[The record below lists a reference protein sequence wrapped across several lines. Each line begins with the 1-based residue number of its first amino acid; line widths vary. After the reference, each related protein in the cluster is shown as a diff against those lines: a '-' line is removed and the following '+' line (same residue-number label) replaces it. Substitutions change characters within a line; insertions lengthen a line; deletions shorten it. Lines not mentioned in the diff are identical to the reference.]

1 MKMTETMADDTM
13 LRHININMTL
23 DEKLAINTVNR
34 LISHI
39 ISVVGYETFMCAEN
53 DGIIVDTNQ
62 LARAKEA
69 LKAIVNNREWDEI

>member
-1 MKMTETMADDTM
+1 MKIIETMADDTM
-13 LRHININMTL
+13 LRHINMTL

-39 ISVVGYETFMCAEN
+39 ISVVGYETSMCAEN
-53 DGIIVDTNQ
+53 DGIVVDTNQ

-69 LKAIVNNREWDEI
+69 LKAIVNNVEWDEI